1 MQKRNILNSPRLLEM
16 KRRKRRV
23 LQNKILLSIFAFLI
37 IFAGLTYISRF
48 SVLNINSVEII
59 GNKVIDTQAIEKVVK
74 RQIEGK
80 YLWLIPKT
88 NILLYPTND
97 IKKELDNKF
106 KRLKDITFS
115 IKNKKTLVVSLAERI
130 GLYTWCGIVPTEQ
143 NSDSNQKCYFLD
155 KDGYIFDESP
165 YFSGEVYFKFYGLT
179 ELIEDVPS
187 GFYFL
192 KQNFQKLTLLKE
204 TFENMGLKP
213 VALYLLDN
221 GDVKIFLSTENS
233 LFTGPEIIFKID
245 SDFKKIA
252 ENLEVALTT
261 EPLQTDFK
269 NKYSSLLYIDLRF
282 GNKVYFKFK

>member
-1 MQKRNILNSPRLLEM
+1 MALHQKYSRLCLKNNISDCYHCFVPLELCHTM
-16 KRRKRRV
+16 CI
-23 LQNKILLSIFAFLI
+23 ILF
-37 IFAGLTYISRF
+37 
-48 SVLNINSVEII
+48 V
-59 GNKVIDTQAIEKVVK
+59 QPEK
-74 RQIEGK
+74 
-80 YLWLIPKT
+80 LPM
-88 NILLYPTND
+88 
-97 IKKELDNKF
+97 F
-106 KRLKDITFS
+106 F
-115 IKNKKTLVVSLAERI
+115 
-130 GLYTWCGIVPTEQ
+130 
-143 NSDSNQKCYFLD
+143 YFLD

-269 NKYSSLLYIDLRF
+269 NK
-282 GNKVYFKFK
+282 